1 MPDLPIQPLEY
12 AGREPRPDRVS
23 PTSLGAACALW
34 SLPIPLVLLSL
45 RLSPD
50 EILSIAATTCVGI
63 PLVFACALAGLA
75 ILPAKARWRW
85 FWLLLLPSIIA
96 IGLGFFR
103 VWHRANLD

>member
-1 MPDLPIQPLEY
+1 MADPPIQPLEY
-12 AGREPRPDRVS
+12 ASREPRREQVS
-23 PTSLGAACALW
+23 PARLGAACALW
-34 SLPIPLVLLSL
+34 SLPIPLVLFSL

-50 EILSIAATTCVGI
+50 EIVAIVATTCVGI

-85 FWLLLLPSIIA
+85 FWLLLLPSMIA

-103 VWHRANLD
+103 VWSRANLD